1 MAAFALALRGL
12 GDDTK
17 DVRVAKASGASKA
30 ALKGKGMLRLAYRET
45 RRVTLGASRTSESTL
60 WPRSC
65 ELLRAASKEI
75 RSCEGC
81 IANKITCYKLKR
93 K

>member
-1 MAAFALALRGL
+1 MVAAFALALRGL

-45 RRVTLGASRTSESTL
+45 RRVTLGGIAYVRIHIM
-60 WPRSC
+60 
-65 ELLRAASKEI
+65 AAF
-75 RSCEGC
+75 
-81 IANKITCYKLKR
+81 L
-93 K
+93 